1 MLSSWALHGA
11 APPSSRPRIAR
22 PGLSPQA
29 STLVE
34 VVLTLAASRWPPSCF
49 LSLFLQTLPMHG
61 AAPLALHGAAPSS
74 RRRVGGVLKLVSL
87 AFSVW
92 PREAPKG
99 TLSSSGSGQRV
110 GQAWTSDA
118 LVLHGI
124 RVSYVRRNR
133 ESGWRCVIS
142 GFWEGCSCAK
152 CPFPMGHADTVFF
165 LGVSGRRLAR
175 PFAA

>member
-11 APPSSRPRIAR
+11 APLSSRPRIAR

-29 STLVE
+29 SILVE
-34 VVLTLAASRWPPSCF
+34 AALTLAALRRPPPCF
-49 LSLFLQTLPMHG
+49 LSPFLQTLPMHG
-61 AAPLALHGAAPSS
+61 AASLALHGAAPSS
-74 RRRVGGVLKLVSL
+74 RRCVGGVLKLVSL

-110 GQAWTSDA
+110 GQAWMSDA

-124 RVSYVRRNR
+124 IVSYFDTSDCRSLAHDQWPLALGNQLSNHTQNR
-133 ESGWRCVIS
+133 SNHTQNRKI
-142 GFWEGCSCAK
+142 
-152 CPFPMGHADTVFF
+152 
-165 LGVSGRRLAR
+165 
-175 PFAA
+175 